1 MSCFEGWKIGKEWEN
16 PWKIHTS
23 KGWWRKSYDG
33 RVMFPVSSQPRIP
46 AKPWKQGRSWKCTD
60 PVAIHLVRTSSLN
73 TRIHGYWWNT
83 TSQPPSETL
92 PNTKREISQQWWC
105 KVWLYA
111 MTFCMCV
118 CAWIYISLYHAAI
131 FLPRSFSGPG
141 TSGWYA
147 NIYPGQPE
155 KRHLSFQWSL
165 SLPSG
170 VYNVVSTELSSWRQ
184 KISLGIAKM
193 ACRDSIW
200 FFENHLLSYA
210 IIICRRKHRVSSHWT
225 WLVYLLKQ
233 PDASMP
239 IRILDTFLRR
249 ASEVEVRTL
258 SPIGSTCRLGSEIL
272 LRFVEFVVSSVG
284 QYYNYSSCC
293 NESRPQT
300 MHLQHL

>member
-118 CAWIYISLYHAAI
+118 CVNLHLLVSRCYLFAKELFRAWYVRLICKYISWAS
-131 FLPRSFSGPG
+131 PRKDTCLF
-141 TSGWYA
+141 
-147 NIYPGQPE
+147 NDLCHYP
-155 KRHLSFQWSL
+155 
-165 SLPSG
+165 
-170 VYNVVSTELSSWRQ
+170 VVCTTWCPQ
-184 KISLGIAKM
+184 
-193 ACRDSIW
+193 
-200 FFENHLLSYA
+200 SYPVDV
-210 IIICRRKHRVSSHWT
+210 KK
-225 WLVYLLKQ
+225 YLLGLQ
-233 PDASMP
+233 
-239 IRILDTFLRR
+239 RWHVGILFDFLRITFYHMQ
-249 ASEVEVRTL
+249 S
-258 SPIGSTCRLGSEIL
+258 
-272 LRFVEFVVSSVG
+272 
-284 QYYNYSSCC
+284 
-293 NESRPQT
+293 
-300 MHLQHL
+300 